1 MNLPLIIARIFLC
14 CSAFLLINCNAENGF
29 ERDISFN
36 SGWERNSSLSGSA
49 TTFSKDFKMD
59 VQQDKLYLLQISS
72 PQNIARMQLNK
83 TSISSSPDSNKFEY
97 NLTNL
102 LQEQNTLV
110 FTIYNTIGVSDLNA
124 TLQKVN
130 RLFISQINIEIDKD
144 KSTEI
149 EPQVEV
155 KIRNAHSVE
164 KQGSLKYSVYSSKQE
179 LLKIYETPVF
189 ISGNAENI
197 YLLKIDLS
205 EIKRE
210 ENIRVECELFANG
223 KLVDKYFRE
232 CLVNTI

>member
-1 MNLPLIIARIFLC
+1 
-14 CSAFLLINCNAENGF
+14 
-29 ERDISFN
+29 
-36 SGWERNSSLSGSA
+36 
-49 TTFSKDFKMD
+49 MD